1 MSVARAAAQA
11 PSCPACGTRT
21 AWWDVGHDTLL
32 GRCPS
37 CGHIVRDLRYS
48 SGPVRGHA
56 WGGSAAFD
64 KVRIALTVQRM
75 RALVPSGSH
84 ARILELGFG
93 RGLMLRHFLD
103 AGHEVH
109 GIDAGMLDVDI
120 DPMVRA
126 RATLYLGHAEHIDL
140 PRDHFDLVYGVHVIE
155 HLSDPQ
161 RVFDKLAT
169 SLAPGGRFY
178 FVTPNAESMGLEI
191 FRDAWWN
198 LEDPTHLNFF
208 SGRSLTKMLEKAGFH
223 DVRVEIPIL
232 DSLTIEANSAVKR
245 LFPASR
251 RHGIMSNPLV
261 KLLDLGLV
269 APTLVTRAL
278 APRLSPSID
287 VRGTKRG

>member
-1 MSVARAAAQA
+1 MSASAVNEEA
-11 PSCPACGTRT
+11 PPCPACATRT
-21 AWWDVGHDTLL
+21 KWWNVGRDTLL
-32 GRCPS
+32 GRCPN

-64 KVRIALTVQRM
+64 RVRIALTMQRI
-75 RALVPSGSH
+75 RPLLPSAAG

-93 RGLMLRHFLD
+93 RGLMLRQFLD
-103 AGHEVH
+103 RGYAVH
-109 GIDAGMLDVDI
+109 GIEAGMLDVEI
-120 DPMVRA
+120 DPVVRE
-126 RATLYLGHAEHIDL
+126 RATLHVGRAEDIDL
-140 PRDHFDLVYGVHVIE
+140 PRDHFDLVYAVHVIE

-169 SLAPGGRFY
+169 ALAPGGHFY

-191 FRDAWWN
+191 FGDAWWN

-208 SGRSLTKMLEKAGFH
+208 SGRSLTTMLQKAGFH
-223 DVRVEIPIL
+223 DVRVEIPLL

-245 LFPASR
+245 LFRASS

-261 KLLDLGLV
+261 KALDLGLV
-269 APTLVTRAL
+269 APTLAARAL
-278 APRLSPSID
+278 SPRLSPSID

>member
-1 MSVARAAAQA
+1 MTPA
-11 PSCPACGTRT
+11 PADAPTCPACSAR
-21 AWWDVGHDTLL
+21 AVWWDL
-32 GRCPS
+32 GNETALARCPS

-48 SGPVRGHA
+48 SAPVRGHA

-64 KVRIALTVQRM
+64 RVRIAITMQRM
-75 RALVPSGSH
+75 RPLIPQGRR

-93 RGLMLRHFLD
+93 RGVMLRQFLD
-103 AGHEVH
+103 AGHEIH
-109 GIDAGMLDVDI
+109 GIEAGMLDVEI
-120 DPMVRA
+120 DPLVRERGTLHFG
-126 RATLYLGHAEHIDL
+126 RAEDIDL
-140 PRDHFDLVYGVHVIE
+140 PRDYFDLIYAVHVIE

-169 SLAPGGRFY
+169 ALAPGGQFY

-191 FRDAWWN
+191 FRDTWWN

-208 SGRSLTKMLEKAGFH
+208 SGRSVTRMLERAGFH
-223 DVRVEIPIL
+223 DVRADIPIF

-261 KLLDLGLV
+261 KLLDVGLI
-269 APTLVTRAL
+269 APTLAARAL
-278 APRLSPSID
+278 VPRLSPSLD

>member
-1 MSVARAAAQA
+1 M
-11 PSCPACGTRT
+11 
-21 AWWDVGHDTLL
+21 
-32 GRCPS
+32 
-37 CGHIVRDLRYS
+37 
-48 SGPVRGHA
+48 RGHA

-64 KVRIALTVQRM
+64 KVRIAITMQRM
-75 RALVPSGSH
+75 RPLLQRQKR

-93 RGLMLRHFLD
+93 RGLMLREFLD

-109 GIDAGMLDVDI
+109 GIEAGMLDVDI
-120 DPMVRA
+120 DPLVRE
-126 RATLYLGHAEHIDL
+126 RATLHFGHAEHIEL

-169 SLAPGGRFY
+169 ALAPGGRFY
-178 FVTPNAESMGLEI
+178 FVTPNAESMGLEV

-208 SGRSLTKMLEKAGFH
+208 SGRSLAAMLQKAGFH

-245 LFPASR
+245 LFPISR

-261 KLLDLGLV
+261 KALDVALI
-269 APTLVTRAL
+269 APTLAARAVV
-278 APRLSPSID
+278 PRLSPSLD

>member
-1 MSVARAAAQA
+1 MSAVRTAEEA
-11 PSCPACGTRT
+11 PSCPACGSRT
-21 AWWDVGHDTLL
+21 AWWDVGHNTLL

-64 KVRIALTVQRM
+64 KVRIALTMQRM
-75 RALVPSGSH
+75 RPLLPSGAR

-93 RGLMLRHFLD
+93 RGLMLRRFLD

-109 GIDAGMLDVDI
+109 GIEAGMLDVDV
-120 DPMVRA
+120 DPLVRE
-126 RATLYLGHAEHIDL
+126 RATLHFGRAEQIDL
-140 PRDHFDLVYGVHVIE
+140 PRNHFDLVYGVHVIE

-161 RVFDKLAT
+161 RVFDKLAMA
-169 SLAPGGRFY
+169 LVPGGRFY

-191 FRDAWWN
+191 FGDAWWN

-208 SGRSLTKMLEKAGFH
+208 SGRSLTKMLETAGFH

-261 KLLDLGLV
+261 KMLDLGLV
-269 APTLVTRAL
+269 PPTLAARAL
-278 APRLSPSID
+278 APRLSPSIEA
-287 VRGTKRG
+287 RGTKRG

>member
-1 MSVARAAAQA
+1 VKPA
-11 PSCPACGTRT
+11 PAEAPACPGCGTRT
-21 AWWDVGHDTLL
+21 AWWDVGPDTVL
-32 GRCPS
+32 GRCPA

-64 KVRIALTVQRM
+64 KVRIAITMQRM
-75 RALVPSGSH
+75 RPLLPRQKR

-93 RGLMLRHFLD
+93 RGLMLRQFLD

-109 GIDAGMLDVDI
+109 GIEAGMLDVDI
-120 DPMVRA
+120 DPLVRE
-126 RATLYLGHAEHIDL
+126 RATLHFGHAEHIEL
-140 PRDHFDLVYGVHVIE
+140 PRDHFDLVYGIHVIE

-169 SLAPGGRFY
+169 ALAPGGRFY
-178 FVTPNAESMGLEI
+178 FVTPNAESMGLEV

-208 SGRSLTKMLEKAGFH
+208 SGRSLTAMLHKAGFH

-245 LFPASR
+245 LFPISR

-261 KLLDLGLV
+261 KALDLALV
-269 APTLVTRAL
+269 GPTLAARAVV
-278 APRLSPSID
+278 PRLSPSLD

>member
-1 MSVARAAAQA
+1 MSGTPA
-11 PSCPACGTRT
+11 PPCPACATRT
-21 AWWDVGHDTLL
+21 TWWDIGNDTLL
-32 GRCPS
+32 ARCPT
-37 CGHIVRDLRYS
+37 CGHIVRDLRFS

-64 KVRIALTVQRM
+64 RVRIALTMQRM
-75 RALVPSGSH
+75 RPLLRRERR

-93 RGLMLRHFLD
+93 RGLMLRQFLD
-103 AGHEVH
+103 SGHEVH
-109 GIDAGMLDVDI
+109 GIEAGMLDVDI
-120 DPMVRA
+120 DPIVRE
-126 RATLYLGHAEHIDL
+126 RATLHLGRAEEIDL

-161 RVFDKLAT
+161 RVFEKLAA

-178 FVTPNAESMGLEI
+178 FVTPNAESLGLEI
-191 FRDAWWN
+191 FRDTWWN

-208 SGRSLTKMLEKAGFH
+208 SGRSVTMMLQKAGFH
-223 DVRVEIPIL
+223 DIRVEIPIL
-232 DSLTIEANSAVKR
+232 DSLTIEGNSAVKR

-251 RHGIMSNPLV
+251 RHGIMSNPFV
-261 KLLDLGLV
+261 KILDLGLV
-269 APTLVTRAL
+269 APTLVARAV

>member
-1 MSVARAAAQA
+1 MKPQQTVEA
-11 PSCPACGTRT
+11 PTCPACGTRT
-21 AWWDVGHDTLL
+21 VWWDVGRNTLL
-32 GRCPS
+32 GRCPN

-64 KVRIALTVQRM
+64 RVRIALTMQRI
-75 RALVPSGSH
+75 RPLLPSGKR

-93 RGLMLRHFLD
+93 SGLMARQFVD
-103 AGHEVH
+103 DRHEVH
-109 GIDAGMLDVDI
+109 GIEAGLLDVEI
-120 DPMVRA
+120 DPVVRE
-126 RATLYLGHAEHIDL
+126 RATLYHGRAEDADL
-140 PRDHFDLVYGVHVIE
+140 PRDYFDLVYGVHVIE
-155 HLSDPQ
+155 HLSEPQ
-161 RVFDKLAT
+161 RVFDKLAS

-178 FVTPNAESMGLEI
+178 FVTPNAESMGLEL

-208 SGRSLTKMLEKAGFH
+208 SGRSLARMLEKAGFH
-223 DVRVEIPIL
+223 DIRIEIPIF

-245 LFPASR
+245 LFPGSR
-251 RHGIMSNPLV
+251 RHGIMSNPFV

-269 APTLVTRAL
+269 APTLAARAL

-287 VRGTKRG
+287 ARGTKRG